1 MAFPEKREKTVRR
14 VKNFPDGQTRRR
26 QPGGCKIMKKFKEW
40 RGTALMKKLKRFFA
54 SILCICMIITSCP
67 DLLAWAAG
75 DTAVVKP
82 NVIYLKRGLQK
93 LSINIMSSDIL
104 KISLE
109 FHGDLFFQ
117 YMSLSQFLCLFFG
130 MKNRKSYFRVT
141 LIKVSKNTL
150 FASYFSEIG
159 LYYLRAVTL

>member
-1 MAFPEKREKTVRR
+1 MIFSENVETQISGKFSIFFVVSTGVNQCHLLKEGIAKTFN
-14 VKNFPDGQTRRR
+14 KH
-26 QPGGCKIMKKFKEW
+26 
-40 RGTALMKKLKRFFA
+40 
-54 SILCICMIITSCP
+54 
-67 DLLAWAAG
+67 
-75 DTAVVKP
+75 
-82 NVIYLKRGLQK
+82 
-93 LSINIMSSDIL
+93 SINIMSSDIL

>member
-1 MAFPEKREKTVRR
+1 MRSTTVTVNKQCHLLKEGIAKTFN
-14 VKNFPDGQTRRR
+14 KH
-26 QPGGCKIMKKFKEW
+26 
-40 RGTALMKKLKRFFA
+40 
-54 SILCICMIITSCP
+54 
-67 DLLAWAAG
+67 
-75 DTAVVKP
+75 
-82 NVIYLKRGLQK
+82 
-93 LSINIMSSDIL
+93 SINIMSSDIL

>member
-1 MAFPEKREKTVRR
+1 
-14 VKNFPDGQTRRR
+14 
-26 QPGGCKIMKKFKEW
+26 
-40 RGTALMKKLKRFFA
+40 
-54 SILCICMIITSCP
+54 
-67 DLLAWAAG
+67 
-75 DTAVVKP
+75 
-82 NVIYLKRGLQK
+82 
-93 LSINIMSSDIL
+93 MSSDIL